1 MVRMRNLIAMG
12 LTDAEVRDKIT
23 LEAGGKLTDKQWH
36 HLRAAL
42 LEEAKG
48 EGNLQFWSRF
58 RERHAMRYRE
68 CVRLLAY
75 AHGIDNPHRKTDRD
89 GRFVDPG
96 DQFIAPPNVAACVQV
111 LRLMKDLDE
120 CKLEVGLRLSVFN
133 REPQRL
139 LVGRA
144 PEELDDKEL
153 ATLLEETIRRAA
165 ASLGCSEGE
174 VLRLVEG
181 EGRGRGAASAASQ
194 PPIDVE
200 VVEVDGVGSTSN
212 GGDEP

>member
-1 MVRMRNLIAMG
+1 MRNLIAMG

-23 LEAGGKLTDKQWH
+23 VEAGGKLSNGQWH

-75 AHGIDNPHRKTDRD
+75 AHGIDNPHRKTDRE
-89 GRFVDPG
+89 GRFIDPS
-96 DQFIAPPNVAACVQV
+96 DQFLVPPDVGKCVQV

-139 LVGRA
+139 LVGRS
-144 PEELDDKEL
+144 PDELDDAEL
-153 ATLLEETIRRAA
+153 ATLLDETVRRAA
-165 ASLGCSEGE
+165 AVLGCSEGQ
-174 VLRLVEG
+174 VLQLVEG
-181 EGRGRGAASAASQ
+181 EGRREVPG

-200 VVEVDGVGSTSN
+200 AQEVRAGTADAETP
-212 GGDEP
+212 GDDR